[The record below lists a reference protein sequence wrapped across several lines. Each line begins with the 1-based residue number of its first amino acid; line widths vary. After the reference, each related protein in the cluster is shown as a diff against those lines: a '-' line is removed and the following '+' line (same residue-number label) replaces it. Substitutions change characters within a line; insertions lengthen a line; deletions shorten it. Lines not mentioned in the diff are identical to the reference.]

1 MRSRDLGRVK
11 EHSPL
16 VQDLYFCTPIS
27 SNMYTCK
34 LPSRPDVHYSTMLGS
49 RLTALLLV
57 VPEIMKNPEGI
68 FRVFR
73 KPFFCK
79 TISRI
84 FHYEFF
90 GQVAR
95 GTFKNRFK
103 ARGGARLPARPMHRG
118 DRVAM
123 ARPTVHHMPRR
134 APAPPRGGLLGKHVS
149 WNHCP
154 KSPPGFPGDLLPGK
168 SSPKFGSKFRAMA
181 PRKRRFFRVFGKS
194 GCLKGAREGP

>member
-1 MRSRDLGRVK
+1 
-11 EHSPL
+11 
-16 VQDLYFCTPIS
+16 
-27 SNMYTCK
+27 
-34 LPSRPDVHYSTMLGS
+34 MLGS
-49 RLTALLLV
+49 RLTALLSV

-84 FHYEFF
+84 FHYGFF

-134 APAPPRGGLLGKHVS
+134 APAPPRGGLPGKHVS

-154 KSPPGFPGDLLPGK
+154 KSPPGFPGDLVPVFPGVWEI
-168 SSPKFGSKFRAMA
+168 
-181 PRKRRFFRVFGKS
+181 RVF
-194 GCLKGAREGP
+194 EGGQRRALTESRMLLTYQKRVEAKLNLVNFHSRYHSKILF